1 MFSNPTFG
9 KENSPLLAS
18 HKRKQ
23 QLFKKATFF
32 LRDILTYV
40 ELGEVGEDLCEAV
53 VVVLLGELHLSHV
66 KMPDTVDLV
75 MLVYHCGRLP
85 LCFG

>member
-1 MFSNPTFG
+1 M
-9 KENSPLLAS
+9 
-18 HKRKQ
+18 
-23 QLFKKATFF
+23 
-32 LRDILTYV
+32 TYV

-53 VVVLLGELHLSHV
+53 MVVLLGELHLSHV
-66 KMPDTVDLV
+66 EMSDTVDLV